1 MITIGAFLAKFSWI
15 RSRDAKSSL
24 WDFRVTLGAM
34 STLASATLVLKPNR
48 ERSVKRFH
56 PWIMSGSV
64 AVVTGDPQPGD
75 TVAIIAESGD
85 HLAWASYSPRSTLRA
100 RVWSFD
106 PDAVINEAFI
116 AALVQS
122 ALRRR
127 SGDSRFSHSCRL
139 IFGDADG
146 LPGLIVD
153 RYGEV
158 LVMQIT
164 AVGIETWRQVIVD
177 VLAGIDG
184 VTCLYERSDGPD
196 REREGL
202 ESRHGVVFGALPS
215 SVVAIDGDE
224 TYIIDVVA
232 GHKTGFYLDQ
242 RESRALVRSLAPGA
256 RVLNVF
262 AYTGSF
268 TVAAQRA
275 GATAVTTVESSAPAL
290 EIARSN
296 ALANGVDIGEVIE
309 ADAYEALR
317 RLRDRRSEYDLIIL
331 DPPKYASS
339 ASHVDKAARKY
350 KDINILG
357 AKLLAPGGHLLTF
370 SCSGAISLDLFQKIV
385 AGAAVDARRTL
396 RLVSRLGQPAD
407 HPVPLNFPEA
417 EYLKGLHLQADEH
430 SMGLPPRD
438 VTPRRA
444 R

>member
-1 MITIGAFLAKFSWI
+1 MLFIGN
-15 RSRDAKSSL
+15 RSRVAQTRL
-24 WDFRVTLGAM
+24 RRVPVTLGDM
-34 STLASATLVLKPNR
+34 STIAPATLVLKPNR
-48 ERSVKRFH
+48 ERSLKRFH

-64 AVVTGDPQPGD
+64 AAVTGDPQPGD
-75 TVAIIAESGD
+75 TVAILGESGEQ
-85 HLAWASYSPRSTLRA
+85 LGWASYSPRSALRA

-106 PDAVINEAFI
+106 PADVIDEAYI
-116 AALVQS
+116 AALVV
-122 ALRRR
+122 AAVERRN
-127 SGDSRFSHSCRL
+127 GDSRFAHSCRL
-139 IFGDADG
+139 VFGDADG
-146 LPGLIVD
+146 LPGLVVD

-164 AVGIETWRQVIVD
+164 AVGIEQWRSVIVEA
-177 VLAGIDG
+177 LSAIPG
-184 VTCLYERSDGPD
+184 VSCLYERSDGND

-202 ESRHGVVFGALPS
+202 EPREGIVFGELPP
-215 SVVAIDGDE
+215 SVTAIDGDE
-224 TYIIDVVA
+224 TYIVDVVS

-242 RESRALVRSLAPGA
+242 RDSRSLVRRLAPGA

-268 TVAAQRA
+268 SVAAARA
-275 GATAVTTVESSAPAL
+275 GAVAVTSVESSGPAL
-290 EIARSN
+290 EIAGAN
-296 ALANGVDIGEVIE
+296 ALANGVDLGEVIE

-317 RLRDRRSEYDLIIL
+317 RLRDRRAEYDLIIL

-339 ASHVDKAARKY
+339 AAHVDKASRKY
-350 KDINILG
+350 KDINLLG

-370 SCSGAISLDLFQKIV
+370 SCSGAISADLFQKIV

-396 RLVSRLGQPAD
+396 RLIDRLGQPAD

-417 EYLKGLHLQADEH
+417 EYLKGLHLRADEH
-430 SMGLPPRD
+430 SIGIPRRE